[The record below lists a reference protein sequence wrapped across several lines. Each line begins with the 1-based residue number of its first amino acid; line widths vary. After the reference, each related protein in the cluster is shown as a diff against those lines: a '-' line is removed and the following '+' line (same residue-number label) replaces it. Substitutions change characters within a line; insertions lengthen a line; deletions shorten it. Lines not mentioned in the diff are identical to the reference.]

1 MPVSAYCCPLSATW
15 ICAQAARVE
24 VAARGAGG
32 PAGGLSRAQEGLRCL
47 RGFGQQS
54 TTNDGH
60 RHVEDQVERQSL
72 VIGDHVGRHL
82 DGHSDEA
89 GRGDEAQHD
98 VREALVR
105 VRV

>member
-1 MPVSAYCCPLSATW
+1 M
-15 ICAQAARVE
+15 E
-24 VAARGAGG
+24 VAARGRGG
-32 PAGGLSRAQEGLRCL
+32 PVGGRSRAQEGLRCL

-89 GRGDEAQHD
+89 GRLRAFALIRGDEAQHD
-98 VREALVR
+98 VAEALVR
-105 VRV
+105 VRVRVGLG